1 MIVSIQAMSD
11 IGMIR
16 KNNEDMVMV
25 DDNFIR
31 DAAFESGSLAAGIP
45 HLIAVSDGMG
55 GHNAGEMASEFVLR
69 RMLNDLPQLDFS
81 SDEALQSALDT
92 NIRKIHEDLN
102 RLGDTHPDMAGMGCT
117 FTGIYCSDNRL
128 YLVHIGDSRLYSLR
142 GQYISQISKDHTVGK
157 FLKMQGQDANKL
169 VNCFGG
175 AAKDIFFDFENLGKR
190 MEEGDMLMLC
200 SDGLSGELSED
211 ELELALGNDPRPAYL
226 IELAKQKGGKDNISC
241 IIIKT

>member
-1 MIVSIQAMSD
+1 MSD

-16 KNNEDMVMV
+16 TNNEDMVMV

-31 DAAFESGSLAAGIP
+31 DAAFETGRLAEESP

-69 RMLNDLPQLDFS
+69 RMLNDLQDLDFTS
-81 SDEALQSALDT
+81 EEALQKALEE
-92 NIRKIHEDLN
+92 NIRKIHQDLN
-102 RLGDTHPDMAGMGCT
+102 KLGDTHPEMAGMGCT
-117 FTGIYCSDNRL
+117 FTGIYALQDQL
-128 YLVHIGDSRLYSLR
+128 YLVHIGDSRLYSFR

-157 FLKMQGQDANKL
+157 LLKIQGPDANKL

-175 AAKDIFFDFENLGKR
+175 GAKDIFFDFEQLGKR
-190 MEEGDMLMLC
+190 MEAGDMLILC

-211 ELELALGNDPRPAYL
+211 ELEDALRIDPRPAYL
-226 IELAKQKGGKDNISC
+226 IELAKQKGGRDNVSC